1 MYMCLKLRVLI
12 KLITNYIFRNNT
24 HYTKYFPAK
33 PNCLIVVSLFLPITH
48 HISPKSFLITIL
60 DCWN

>member
-1 MYMCLKLRVLI
+1 MCLKLHVLI

-24 HYTKYFPAK
+24 HYTKYFLAK

-48 HISPKSFLITIL
+48 RISIKLFSITIL
-60 DCWN
+60 NHLD